1 MATAKKARTHERIV
15 ETAGKA
21 LRREGVAG
29 VGVDAVMKE
38 AGLTHGGFYAHFDSR
53 DALIAE
59 AFDRAAV
66 TAIRGLEERSVAR
79 AVATGESRAESLA
92 TSYLSDRHVA
102 ERELGCTLASL
113 GSELPRQSAQVR
125 KVATRRIRDMIAMV
139 QRQLA
144 NGANRDADALA
155 ATSCLVGA
163 LLIARAVDD
172 PALARDVRLAA
183 TAAVAGIDQRP
194 ARRTRTR

>member
-1 MATAKKARTHERIV
+1 MTTAEEARTHERIV

-21 LRREGVAG
+21 LRRDGLAG
-29 VGVDAVMKE
+29 VGVAEVMNE

-66 TAIRGLEERSVAR
+66 TAIAGLEERSVAR
-79 AVATGESRAESLA
+79 AAATGEGRAEALA
-92 TSYLSDRHVA
+92 TSYLSDRNVA
-102 ERELGCTLASL
+102 ERELGCTLVSL
-113 GSELPRQSAQVR
+113 GSELPRQSRPVR

-144 NGANRDADALA
+144 GGAKRDADALA

-172 PALARDVRLAA
+172 PELARDVRRAA
-183 TAAVAGIDQRP
+183 TEAVRAIDQK
-194 ARRTRTR
+194 RTRRR